1 MNTSSDAA
9 EQIVRISLQ
18 GFEVTAKVAGS
29 GAKDIAALIVAVM
42 KDKTKTKGKTNL
54 TNMLKSGKEL
64 KVFSI
69 REEELSK
76 FSREA
81 DRYGVLYCAINKK
94 KTKDGIVDI
103 LVKTEDAPKINRI
116 VQRFNLSRYNEIA
129 IRSSIEKSQN
139 KRNENQITVK
149 TKNMQ
154 EISKDNQKEKPTKK
168 EENTVN
174 PRLAKTVKDP
184 LSKPSSKMQE
194 NSGQGTSMN
203 RRKSVK
209 KKLESAKLEV
219 RNRDRENTRNKSD
232 KIIIVPSKSKDKSGK
247 SR

>member
-69 REEELSK
+69 REEELAK

-154 EISKDNQKEKPTKK
+154 EISKDNQKEKPIKK

-184 LSKPSSKMQE
+184 LSKPSSIMQE
-194 NSGQGTSMN
+194 NSGLGTSMN

-209 KKLESAKLEV
+209 KKLEIAKLEV

>member
-69 REEELSK
+69 REEELAK

-154 EISKDNQKEKPTKK
+154 EISKENQKEKPIKK

-209 KKLESAKLEV
+209 KKLESAKLEI

>member
-69 REEELSK
+69 REEELAK

-116 VQRFNLSRYNEIA
+116 VQRFNLSRYNEVA

-139 KRNENQITVK
+139 KRNANQITVK
-149 TKNMQ
+149 TKSIQ
-154 EISKDNQKEKPTKK
+154 EVTKDKQNEKPIKK
-168 EENTVN
+168 EENTIN
-174 PRLAKTVKDP
+174 PHLAKIVKDP

-194 NSGQGTSMN
+194 SSDQGTSMN
-203 RRKSVK
+203 KRKSVK
-209 KKLESAKLEV
+209 KKLENAKLEV
-219 RNRDRENTRNKSD
+219 RNMEKENARNKSD
-232 KIIIVPSKSKDKSGK
+232 KIIIVPSKNNDKSGK
-247 SR
+247 TR

>member
-29 GAKDIAALIVAVM
+29 GAKDIAALIVAIM

-69 REEELSK
+69 REEELAK

-94 KTKDGIVDI
+94 KTKDGIIDI

-129 IRSSIEKSQN
+129 IRSSIEKSQT

-149 TKNMQ
+149 TKNIQ
-154 EISKDNQKEKPTKK
+154 ELANDKLQEKSIKKD
-168 EENTVN
+168 ENEVN
-174 PRLAKTVKDP
+174 PHLAKIVKDP
-184 LSKPSSKMQE
+184 LSKPSLKTQE
-194 NSGQGTSMN
+194 TSDQGTSIN
-203 RRKSVK
+203 KRKSVK
-209 KKLESAKLEV
+209 KKLEKAKLEV
-219 RNRDRENTRNKSD
+219 KNRDKENTRNKSE
-232 KIIIVPSKSKDKSGK
+232 KIIIIPSNNKDKSGK

>member
-69 REEELSK
+69 REEELAK

-154 EISKDNQKEKPTKK
+154 EISKDNQKEKPINK

-194 NSGQGTSMN
+194 NSGLGTSMN

-209 KKLESAKLEV
+209 KKLEIAKLEV

>member
-29 GAKDIAALIVAVM
+29 GAKDIAALIVAIM

-69 REEELSK
+69 REEELAK

-94 KTKDGIVDI
+94 KTIDGIIDI

-116 VQRFNLSRYNEIA
+116 VQRFNLSRYNEVA
-129 IRSSIEKSQN
+129 IRSSIEKSQT

-149 TKNMQ
+149 TKNIQ
-154 EISKDNQKEKPTKK
+154 ELANDKLQEKPIRKD
-168 EENTVN
+168 ENEVN
-174 PRLAKTVKDP
+174 PHLAKIVKDP
-184 LSKPSSKMQE
+184 LSKPSLKTQE
-194 NSGQGTSMN
+194 TSDQGTSIN
-203 RRKSVK
+203 KRKSVK
-209 KKLESAKLEV
+209 KKLEKAKLEV
-219 RNRDRENTRNKSD
+219 KNRDKENTRNKSE
-232 KIIIVPSKSKDKSGK
+232 KIIIVSSNNKDKSGK

>member
-29 GAKDIAALIVAVM
+29 GAKDIAALIVAIM

-69 REEELSK
+69 REEELAK

-94 KTKDGIVDI
+94 KTKDGIIDI

-129 IRSSIEKSQN
+129 IRSSIEKSQT

-149 TKNMQ
+149 TKNIQ
-154 EISKDNQKEKPTKK
+154 ELANDKLQEKPIRKD
-168 EENTVN
+168 ENEVN
-174 PRLAKTVKDP
+174 PHLAKIVKDP
-184 LSKPSSKMQE
+184 LSKPSLKTQE
-194 NSGQGTSMN
+194 TSDQGTSIN
-203 RRKSVK
+203 KRKSVK
-209 KKLESAKLEV
+209 KKLEKAKLEV
-219 RNRDRENTRNKSD
+219 KNRDKENTRNKSE
-232 KIIIVPSKSKDKSGK
+232 KIIIVPSNNKDKSGK